1 MRSIF
6 LCLLISFAAGAAEPG
21 FTEIVIDA
29 GFRVEQ
35 PVLVARLTYDGST
48 HIVLAGRDDG
58 HQQHLAVFRLGNA
71 KDYGA
76 ELVLSLTPHP
86 NLIAYDVGRVGD
98 RDALFFIEPG
108 RVLRYDFAI
117 GELAEFTKIRTIYGQ
132 ERVGEIVPIDF
143 FRDVNGDERDDLIV
157 RDTAGYRLRLQHPD
171 RNFGDEIVLQESSSM
186 TVSGGIVSFES
197 RPLFNGDINFDGLT
211 DLAVWRGDSLRVY
224 LQLPDERFD
233 GEPQALPLGLGLPT
247 EAETRALRTGR
258 SAIDLIGL
266 IEKRIWSIQDLNN
279 DQLPDILTE
288 TTLSKGVFDKQNDF
302 RLYLGRRDGE
312 QLVYREKEDALLA
325 SEGLQ
330 YGLITTDIDGDGKQD
345 LLVRKVRL
353 TFARVIRAL
362 LSGNVSLQLH
372 FFRMTDDDSYADIA
386 NYVTRTNVS
395 FSMSSGQVDIP
406 AIKVADFDADGMQD
420 LMLQTKPDR
429 LSFFHGVPSASL
441 FAEDAVEMS
450 VVLPRNGDLVSAE
463 DINDDGRADL
473 IIRYNAADADGRTNT
488 VRLFVSNAFTVR

>member
-1 MRSIF
+1 VRSIF
-6 LCLLISFAAGAAEPG
+6 LTLIILAATTAKATVPH
-21 FTEIVIDA
+21 FTEIAIDA

-35 PVLVARLTYDGST
+35 PVLVASLTGDNSR
-48 HIVLAGRDDG
+48 HIVLAGRDDD
-58 HQQHLAVFRLGNA
+58 HQQRMAVFRLGSEH
-71 KDYGA
+71 DQGA
-76 ELVLSLTPHP
+76 ELILSLSPGP
-86 NLIAYDVGRVGD
+86 NLIAYDVGRIGE

-108 RVLRYDFAI
+108 RVLRYDFAS
-117 GELAEFTKIRTIYGQ
+117 GEFVEFAEIRTIYGQ

-143 FRDVNGDERDDLIV
+143 FRDVNKDERDDLIV
-157 RDTAGYRLRLQHPD
+157 PDTAGYRLRLQRPD
-171 RNFGDEIVLQESSSM
+171 NSLGDEIVLQESSSM

-197 RPLFNGDINFDGLT
+197 RPLFNGDMNFDGLT

-224 LQLPDERFD
+224 PQLSGERFQ
-233 GEPQALPLGLGLPT
+233 GKPQVLTLGLSLPT

-302 RLYLGRRDGE
+302 RLHLGRRDGDRV
-312 QLVYREKEDALLA
+312 VYREKEDALLA
-325 SEGLQ
+325 SKGLQ
-330 YGLITTDIDGDGKQD
+330 YGLITTDIDGDGKKD

-372 FFRMTDDDSYADIA
+372 FFRMTDAGSYAEKA
-386 NYVTRTNVS
+386 NYITKTNVS

-406 AIKVADFDADGMQD
+406 AIKVADFDADGLQD
-420 LMLQTKPDR
+420 LMMQTKPDR
-429 LSFFHGVPSASL
+429 LSFFHGIPNADL
-441 FAEDAVEMS
+441 FAEDAVELS
-450 VVLPRNGDLVSAE
+450 IELPRNGDLVAAE

-473 IIRYNAADADGRTNT
+473 IIRYNAADADGWTNT
-488 VRLFVSNAFTVR
+488 VRLLLAGS

>member
-1 MRSIF
+1 VRSIF
-6 LCLLISFAAGAAEPG
+6 LTLVILAATTAEATAPG

-35 PVLVARLTYDGST
+35 PVLVASLDGDGSR
-48 HIVLAGRDDG
+48 HIVLAGRDDD
-58 HQQHLAVFRLGNA
+58 HRQHMAVFRLDSA
-71 KDYGA
+71 QDHSA
-76 ELVLSLTPHP
+76 ELILSLSPGP
-86 NLIAYDVGRVGD
+86 NLIAYDVGQIGG

-108 RVLRYDFAI
+108 RVLRYDFATGKL
-117 GELAEFTKIRTIYGQ
+117 GEFAKIRTIYGQ
-132 ERVGEIVPIDF
+132 ERIGEIVPIDF
-143 FRDVNGDERDDLIV
+143 FRDINEDERDDLIV
-157 RDTAGYRLRLQHPD
+157 PDTAGYRLRLQRPD
-171 RNFGDEIVLQESSSM
+171 NSLGAEIVLQESSSM

-197 RPLFNGDINFDGLT
+197 RPLFNGDMNFDGLT

-224 LQLPDERFD
+224 SQLPGERFE
-233 GEPQALPLGLGLPT
+233 GKPQVLTLGLGLPT
-247 EAETRALRTGR
+247 EAETRALRTNR
-258 SAIDLIGL
+258 SAIDVIGL
-266 IEKRIWSIQDLNN
+266 IEKRIWSIRDLNN

-302 RLYLGRRDGE
+302 RLHLGRRDGDRV
-312 QLVYREKEDALLA
+312 VYREAEDALLA

-330 YGLITTDIDGDGKQD
+330 YGLITTDIDGDGKKD

-372 FFRMTDDDSYADIA
+372 FFRMTDAGSYAENA

-406 AIKVADFDADGMQD
+406 AIKVADFDADGLQD
-420 LMLQTKPDR
+420 LMMQTKPDR
-429 LSFFHGVPSASL
+429 LSFFHGIPTAGL
-441 FAEDAVEMS
+441 FADDAVEMS
-450 VVLPRNGDLVSAE
+450 IELPRNGDLVATE

-473 IIRYNAADADGRTNT
+473 IIRYNAADADGWTNT
-488 VRLFVSNAFTVR
+488 VRLLLAGS